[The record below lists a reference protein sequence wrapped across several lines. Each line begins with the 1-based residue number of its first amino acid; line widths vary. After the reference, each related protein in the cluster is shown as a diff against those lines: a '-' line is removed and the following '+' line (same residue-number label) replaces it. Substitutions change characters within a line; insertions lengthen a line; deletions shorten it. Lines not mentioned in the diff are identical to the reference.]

1 MIGVGYRKEMLDWD
15 AQAIAAAFFEVA
27 PENWIRKDRSPLYRL
42 IESGRPVYLHGVS
55 LNLAGTAPLDLAF
68 LREVRALIEDI
79 GAPVYSDHLSATG
92 YDGHLYDLFPVPFTL
107 QEARRVADR
116 VRAVQDVLGRQIA
129 VENITWYTNTGD
141 LPEAEFVAEVLR
153 LADCRLLLD
162 LNNIAV
168 NDKNHRTGTPQDF
181 IAQLDLQRVAYIHV
195 AGHEFDPRFGLYMD
209 THSQPV
215 EAPVQRLAR
224 ELNQQTGIPVLLEW
238 DNDVPDLD
246 TLNKELQ
253 CLQSSIAI

>member
-168 NDKNHRTGTPQDF
+168 NDKNHRTGSPQDF

-224 ELNQQTGIPVLLEW
+224 ELNQQAGIPVLLEW